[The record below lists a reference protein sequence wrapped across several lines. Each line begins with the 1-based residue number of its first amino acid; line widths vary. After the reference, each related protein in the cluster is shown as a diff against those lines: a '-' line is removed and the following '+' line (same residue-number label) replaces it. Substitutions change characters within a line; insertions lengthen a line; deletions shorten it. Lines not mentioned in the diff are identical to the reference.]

1 MNMLQSERIF
11 VPLHHGSKRTRH
23 IGLPAV
29 AGRQRLA
36 GRVVREE
43 RGQREHIRQSP
54 VLEAGGDS
62 SRKEVSNIRFSSGAY
77 MAASGPVAV
86 PDVHHRPHSEVSRG
100 WKDPE
105 LGSTLGRCWGTSDVH
120 ARKKTIDTLLETK
133 SQTATSRLL
142 LLTFDQVHHVMERAV
157 EFGLLHRSKIKSH
170 NHIHIDEKSVHGRD
184 FASILYDD
192 DGTVL
197 EVVGGRK
204 KENAKAL
211 ICKALNPIQRANVL
225 TASIDMWDPFR
236 DAVKELMPLAA
247 ICHDKFH
254 LVKHLNAAVDAVR
267 RREVKSNEYLKRT
280 RYLFLK
286 DTARLTDKQQIKF
299 DAIVN
304 ANYEVSR
311 AWRIKE
317 DFRDIIK
324 GKLDRAEAFT
334 LYMMWR
340 QRALAANIPE
350 ITKVIEMFDRHQ
362 KGIINALCMGRN
374 NGKAERMNGSIQEL
388 QTVGRG
394 YRDVE
399 RFRIAILFFY
409 GGLTLHKDF
418 LVLKTLS

>member
-1 MNMLQSERIF
+1 
-11 VPLHHGSKRTRH
+11 
-23 IGLPAV
+23 
-29 AGRQRLA
+29 
-36 GRVVREE
+36 
-43 RGQREHIRQSP
+43 
-54 VLEAGGDS
+54 
-62 SRKEVSNIRFSSGAY
+62 
-77 MAASGPVAV
+77 MAASGLVAV
-86 PDVHHRPHSEVSRG
+86 PDIHHGSHPEVSRG

-105 LGSTLGRCWGTSDVH
+105 SGCSLGGCRGALDIH

-157 EFGLLHRSKIKSH
+157 EFGLLHRS
-170 NHIHIDEKSVHGRD
+170 
-184 FASILYDD
+184 

-204 KENAKAL
+204 KEDAKAL

-236 DAVKELMPLAA
+236 DAVKDLMPLAV

-317 DFRDIIK
+317 DFRDIVK

-350 ITKVIEMFDRHQ
+350 ITKVLEMFDRHQ

-399 RFRIAILFFY
+399 RFRIAVLFFY

-418 LVLKTLS
+418 LVLKSLS

>member
-1 MNMLQSERIF
+1 MNMLPIERNF
-11 VPLHHGSKRTRH
+11 VPLQHGSKRTRP

-29 AGRQRLA
+29 ACRQRLA
-36 GRVVREE
+36 GGVVREE
-43 RGQREHIRQSP
+43 RGQREHICQRP
-54 VLEAGGDS
+54 LFEAGGDGC
-62 SRKEVSNIRFSSGAY
+62 REEIPHIRFSSSSHL
-77 MAASGPVAV
+77 AASGPVAV
-86 PDVHHRPHSEVSRG
+86 PDIHHSPHTEVSRRRE
-100 WKDPE
+100 DYE
-105 LGSTLGRCWGTSDVH
+105 SGSSLGRCRGAHDIH

-157 EFGLLHRSKIKSH
+157 KFGLLHRSKIKSY

-204 KENAKAL
+204 KEDAKSL
-211 ICKALNPIQRANVL
+211 INKALNTIQQANVL

-236 DAVKELMPLAA
+236 DAVKELMPMAA

-286 DTARLTDKQQIKF
+286 DTAKFTDKQQMKF

-317 DFRDIIK
+317 DFRDIIRSK
-324 GKLDRAEAFT
+324 MDRAEAFT
-334 LYMMWR
+334 LYTMWR
-340 QRALAANIPE
+340 QRALDARIPE
-350 ITKVIEMFDRHQ
+350 ITKVIEMFDRHE

-399 RFRIAILFFY
+399 RFRIAVLFFY
-409 GGLTLHKDF
+409 GGLTLHKDY
-418 LVLKTLS
+418 LVLNSLS

>member
-1 MNMLQSERIF
+1 MNMLPIERIF
-11 VPLHHGSKRTRH
+11 VPLQHGSKDRRD

-29 AGRQRLA
+29 ASRQRLA
-36 GRVVREE
+36 GRVFREE

-54 VLEAGGDS
+54 LFEAGGDS
-62 SRKEVSNIRFSSGAY
+62 SREEVPDIRFPSRAH
-77 MAASGPVAV
+77 MAAFGLVAV
-86 PDVHHRPHSEVSRG
+86 PDIHHGSHSEVSRR
-100 WKDPE
+100 WEDPE
-105 LGSTLGRCWGTSDVH
+105 SGCSLGGCRGALDIH

-204 KENAKAL
+204 KEDAKAL

-247 ICHDKFH
+247 ICHDKCH

-399 RFRIAILFFY
+399 RFRIAVLFFY
-409 GGLTLHKDF
+409 GDLTLHKDF
-418 LVLKTLS
+418 LVLKSLS

>member
-1 MNMLQSERIF
+1 
-11 VPLHHGSKRTRH
+11 
-23 IGLPAV
+23 
-29 AGRQRLA
+29 
-36 GRVVREE
+36 
-43 RGQREHIRQSP
+43 
-54 VLEAGGDS
+54 
-62 SRKEVSNIRFSSGAY
+62 
-77 MAASGPVAV
+77 
-86 PDVHHRPHSEVSRG
+86 
-100 WKDPE
+100 
-105 LGSTLGRCWGTSDVH
+105 
-120 ARKKTIDTLLETK
+120 
-133 SQTATSRLL
+133 
-142 LLTFDQVHHVMERAV
+142 
-157 EFGLLHRSKIKSH
+157 
-170 NHIHIDEKSVHGRD
+170 
-184 FASILYDD
+184 
-192 DGTVL
+192 
-197 EVVGGRK
+197 
-204 KENAKAL
+204 
-211 ICKALNPIQRANVL
+211 
-225 TASIDMWDPFR
+225 
-236 DAVKELMPLAA
+236 MPLAA

>member
-1 MNMLQSERIF
+1 
-11 VPLHHGSKRTRH
+11 
-23 IGLPAV
+23 
-29 AGRQRLA
+29 
-36 GRVVREE
+36 
-43 RGQREHIRQSP
+43 
-54 VLEAGGDS
+54 
-62 SRKEVSNIRFSSGAY
+62 
-77 MAASGPVAV
+77 
-86 PDVHHRPHSEVSRG
+86 
-100 WKDPE
+100 
-105 LGSTLGRCWGTSDVH
+105 
-120 ARKKTIDTLLETK
+120 
-133 SQTATSRLL
+133 
-142 LLTFDQVHHVMERAV
+142 MERAV
-157 EFGLLHRSKIKSH
+157 AFGLMHRSKTKTY

-204 KENAKAL
+204 KDDAKQLINMAL
-211 ICKALNPIQRANVL
+211 STIQKANVF

-236 DAVKELMPLAA
+236 DAVKELMPMAS

-267 RREVKSNEYLKRT
+267 RREVKSIDYLKKT

-286 DTARLTDKQQIKF
+286 DTANFTDKQWVKF
-299 DAIVN
+299 KAIVD
-304 ANYEVSR
+304 ANYETSR

-324 GKLDRAEAFT
+324 GKLDRQQAFT

-340 QRALAANIPE
+340 QRALDAKIPE

-362 KGIINALCMGRN
+362 KGIINALCMGHN

-399 RFRIAILFFY
+399 RFRIAVLFFH
-409 GGLTLHKDF
+409 GGLTLHKDY
-418 LVLKTLS
+418 LLLNSLS

>member
-1 MNMLQSERIF
+1 MNMLPIERIF
-11 VPLHHGSKRTRH
+11 VPLQHGSKDRRD

-29 AGRQRLA
+29 ASRQRLA
-36 GRVVREE
+36 GRVFREE

-54 VLEAGGDS
+54 LFEAGGDS
-62 SRKEVSNIRFSSGAY
+62 SREEVPDIRFPSGAH
-77 MAASGPVAV
+77 MAASGLVAV
-86 PDVHHRPHSEVSRG
+86 PDIHHGSHPEVSRG
-100 WKDPE
+100 WEDPE
-105 LGSTLGRCWGTSDVH
+105 SGCSLGGCRG
-120 ARKKTIDTLLETK
+120 K

-204 KENAKAL
+204 KEDAKAL

-399 RFRIAILFFY
+399 RFRIAVLFFY
-409 GGLTLHKDF
+409 GDLTLHKDF
-418 LVLKTLS
+418 LVLKSLS

>member
-1 MNMLQSERIF
+1 MSMLQIEKIF
-11 VPLHHGSKRTRH
+11 VPLQHGSKRTRH

-43 RGQREHIRQSP
+43 RGQWKYICPRP
-54 VLEAGGDS
+54 LFEAGSDS
-62 SRKEVSNIRFSSGAY
+62 SREEVPDIRFSPRTY
-77 MAASGPVAV
+77 LAASGLVAV
-86 PDVHHRPHSEVSRG
+86 PDIHHGSHSKVSRG
-100 WKDPE
+100 WEDTE
-105 LGSTLGRCWGTSDVH
+105 SGSTLGRCWGTSDIH

-133 SQTATSRLL
+133 SQTATARLL

-157 EFGLLHRSKIKSH
+157 EFGLMHRSKTKSH

-204 KENAKAL
+204 KADAKAL
-211 ICKALNPIQRANVL
+211 INKALNPIQQANVL

-236 DAVKELMPLAA
+236 DAIRELMPYAA
-247 ICHDKFH
+247 ICHDPFH
-254 LVKHLNAAVDAVR
+254 IVKHLNGAVDSVR
-267 RREVKSNEYLKRT
+267 RREVKTQQELKRK

-286 DTARLTDKQQIKF
+286 DTAGFTAKQQMEF
-299 DAIVN
+299 DAIVK
-304 ANYEVSR
+304 ANYETSR

-324 GKLDRAEAFT
+324 GRHDKAEVNV
-334 LYMMWR
+334 LYAMWR
-340 QRALAANIPE
+340 QRALDAKIPE
-350 ITKVIEMFDRHQ
+350 ITKVIEMLDRHH
-362 KGIINALCMGRN
+362 KGVINALHMRRN
-374 NGKAERMNGSIQEL
+374 NGKAERVNGSIQEI

-399 RFRIAILFFY
+399 RFRIAVLFFY
-409 GGLTLHKDF
+409 GGLTLHKDC
-418 LVLKTLS
+418 LVLNSLS

>member
-1 MNMLQSERIF
+1 M
-11 VPLHHGSKRTRH
+11 
-23 IGLPAV
+23 
-29 AGRQRLA
+29 
-36 GRVVREE
+36 
-43 RGQREHIRQSP
+43 
-54 VLEAGGDS
+54 
-62 SRKEVSNIRFSSGAY
+62 
-77 MAASGPVAV
+77 
-86 PDVHHRPHSEVSRG
+86 
-100 WKDPE
+100 
-105 LGSTLGRCWGTSDVH
+105 
-120 ARKKTIDTLLETK
+120 
-133 SQTATSRLL
+133 
-142 LLTFDQVHHVMERAV
+142 
-157 EFGLLHRSKIKSH
+157 
-170 NHIHIDEKSVHGRD
+170 HGRD

-197 EVVGGRK
+197 EVVGGRN
-204 KENAKAL
+204 KEDAKAL

-399 RFRIAILFFY
+399 RFRIAVLFFY
-409 GGLTLHKDF
+409 GDLTLHKDF
-418 LVLKTLS
+418 LVLKSLS

>member
-1 MNMLQSERIF
+1 MNMLPIERIC

-36 GRVVREE
+36 GGFVREE
-43 RGQREHIRQSP
+43 RGQREHIRKSP

-62 SRKEVSNIRFSSGAY
+62 SRKEVPDIRFPSGAY
-77 MAASGPVAV
+77 MEASGPVAV

-105 LGSTLGRCWGTSDVH
+105 RGGALGRCRGTSDVH

-142 LLTFDQVHHVMERAV
+142 FLTFDQVHHVMERAV

-204 KENAKAL
+204 KEDAKAL
-211 ICKALNPIQRANVL
+211 INKALNTIQQANVL

-236 DAVKELMPLAA
+236 DAVKELMPMAA

-286 DTARLTDKQQIKF
+286 DTAKFTDKQQMKF

-317 DFRDIIK
+317 DFRDIIR
-324 GKLDRAEAFT
+324 GKMDRAEALT

-340 QRALAANIPE
+340 QRALDARIPE
-350 ITKVIEMFDRHQ
+350 ITKVIEMFDRHE

-399 RFRIAILFFY
+399 RFRIAVLFFY
-409 GGLTLHKDF
+409 GGLTLHKDY
-418 LVLKTLS
+418 LVLNSLS